1 MWQKYIPCVT
11 ILSVTLVTI
20 SNPIIA
26 QPTPVPKPPIPGESC
41 EAEILINGAR
51 ILYRT
56 GYINSQNLTFDG
68 EPVEVDMIK
77 NDKIAAHAL
86 TRYAGEFT
94 FTGKTGT
101 GTPLSFQLQPDKN
114 EIIITHAGRTV
125 SGKCGDILS
134 NLTLPN

>member
-1 MWQKYIPCVT
+1 MWRKSIFCAT
-11 ILSVTLVTI
+11 ILSGTLGTI
-20 SNPIIA
+20 SHPIIA
-26 QPTPVPKPPIPGESC
+26 QPNPVPKAPIPGESC
-41 EAEILINGAR
+41 EAEILINGDR

-56 GYINSQNLTFDG
+56 GYINSQNLSFAG
-68 EPVEVDMIK
+68 KPVEVDMIK
-77 NDKIAAHAL
+77 NDKIAASAL

-94 FTGKTGT
+94 FTGETGT

-134 NLTLPN
+134 NLTFTN